1 MPPLVW
7 LVPALAAAFVALAW
21 LFPRAVVRLLARVV
35 VGGLYRFT
43 VYHRTRLPASGPALL
58 VANHVT
64 YLDWLLIGVASPRP
78 VRFVIWGS
86 FYRNPVPRFLLSFG
100 RHHILAVDNA
110 GGRSRAMQEALS
122 RMAAALAAGEVVVV
136 FPEQTLT
143 RTGAML
149 PFGRG
154 LELVLK
160 RAARP
165 VPVVPVHLDNLWGS
179 VWSWSDGR
187 VFWKW
192 PERPFRR
199 RVAVYFGE
207 PLTEPV
213 TAAEARAAVAEAGA
227 DCGIAESDKLLPVPR
242 QFVRQAATFRHLF
255 RRACVDVSGGAEK
268 TLTWGRTLVGVWAL
282 KCWLAKRVG
291 PEQNVG
297 IWLPTGL
304 ASALANVSLSCL
316 GKTTVNLNYTAGPD
330 LVKSAL
336 AQAGVTT
343 VVTAGRF
350 LARVPLEVP
359 AGVTVLRLEDA
370 MAAIS
375 PWANFVRFLAV
386 VILPGWF
393 LDRVVFDLGR
403 LALDAPATILFSSG
417 STGEPKGV
425 ILTHRNVTANV
436 DGFRR
441 GVHFRDDDRMLVT
454 LPFFHSFGHTVSL
467 WATFAVGMEAVF
479 FPDPRQA
486 KEIGELSKKHACTL
500 MLGTATFLRFYLRRA
515 DAGDFASMRLIV
527 CGAEKLPVPLAEEF
541 HAKFG
546 VLPLEGYGCTELS
559 PVVSVNMPDVTAG
572 GVTQTCNTSGTV
584 GQPIPNV
591 VVKVFDCDTLDPLPH
606 GAVGMLGVKGP
617 NVMAGYLNRP
627 DLTGRAV
634 RGGWYMTGD
643 IGKIEDDGFV
653 RITGR
658 VSRFAKIGGE
668 MVPLERLDE
677 EMHELLGSSADRV
690 LVVAAVP
697 CDKRGERV
705 VVLHLEGVG
714 DRLEGVFRDLRG
726 RGLPNLWVPDRRDCY
741 LVAVFPVLGTGKL
754 DLKRLG
760 ELAREIAAVP
770 A

>member
-1 MPPLVW
+1 VLLLVW
-7 LVPALAAAFVALAW
+7 LVSASAAAFVALAW
-21 LFPRAVVRLLARVV
+21 LFPRTVLRPLFRVV
-35 VGGLYRFT
+35 VGGVYRFT
-43 VYHRTRLPASGPALL
+43 AYHRDRVPATGSVLL
-58 VANHVT
+58 VSNHVT
-64 YLDWLLIGVASPRP
+64 YLDWLLIWAASPRP
-78 VRFVIWGS
+78 VRFIIWGGVS
-86 FYRNPVPRFLLSFG
+86 KNPVLRLILSFG
-100 RHHILAVDNA
+100 RKHTLAIDDA
-110 GGRSRAMQEALS
+110 PGRSRAVQEALS
-122 RMAAALAAGEVVVV
+122 KTAAALAAGEVVVV

-154 LELVLK
+154 LELLLK
-160 RAARP
+160 RSGRP
-165 VPVVPVHLDNLWGS
+165 VPVVPVYLDNLWGS

-192 PERPFRR
+192 PERPLRR

-207 PLTEPV
+207 PLAGPV
-213 TAAEARAAVAEAGA
+213 TAAGVRAAVTEAGA
-227 DCGIAESDKLLPVPR
+227 ECGIAESDKLLPVPR

-255 RRACVDVSGGAEK
+255 RRACVDGSGGTER
-268 TLTWGRTLVGVWAL
+268 TLTWGRMLVGVWAL
-282 KCWLAKRVG
+282 NRWLARQVG
-291 PEQNVG
+291 PGQNVG
-297 IWLPTGL
+297 VWLPTGL
-304 ASALANVSLSCL
+304 GSALANVSLSCL
-316 GKTTVNLNYTAGPD
+316 GKTTVNLNYTAGAD
-330 LVKSAL
+330 LVDSAL
-336 AQAGVTT
+336 AQAGITT
-343 VVTAGRF
+343 VVTARRF
-350 LARVPLEVP
+350 LARVPLTVP
-359 AGVTVLRLEDA
+359 AGVTVFHLEDA

-375 PWANFVRFLAV
+375 PWANFARFLAV
-386 VILPGWF
+386 LTLPGWF
-393 LDRVVFDLGR
+393 LDRAVFGLGR
-403 LALDAPATILFSSG
+403 LSLDAPATILFSSG

-425 ILTHRNVTANV
+425 VLTHRNVTANV
-436 DGFRR
+436 DSFRR

-467 WATFAVGMEAVF
+467 WATLAVGMEAVF

-500 MLGTATFLRFYLRRA
+500 MLGTATFMRFYLRRA
-515 DAGDFASMRLIV
+515 GAGDFASLRLIV

-541 HAKFG
+541 RAKFG

-572 GVTQTCNTSGTV
+572 GVTQTANTFGTV

-591 VVKVFDCDTLDPLPH
+591 VVKAFDCDTLGPLPH
-606 GAVGMLGVKGP
+606 GQVGMLGVKGP
-617 NVMAGYLNRP
+617 NVMAGYLGRP
-627 DLTGRAV
+627 DLTARAV

-643 IGKIEDDGFV
+643 IGRIEDDGFV

-658 VSRFAKIGGE
+658 ISRFAKIGGE

-677 EMHELLGSSADRV
+677 EMHELLGSAADRV
-690 LVVAAVP
+690 LAVAAVP

-705 VVLHLEGVG
+705 VVLHLDGVA

-726 RGLPNLWVPDRRDCY
+726 RGLPNLWIPDRRDCY
-741 LVAVFPVLGTGKL
+741 PVETFPVLATGKL

-760 ELAREIAAVP
+760 ELARLIAAVP